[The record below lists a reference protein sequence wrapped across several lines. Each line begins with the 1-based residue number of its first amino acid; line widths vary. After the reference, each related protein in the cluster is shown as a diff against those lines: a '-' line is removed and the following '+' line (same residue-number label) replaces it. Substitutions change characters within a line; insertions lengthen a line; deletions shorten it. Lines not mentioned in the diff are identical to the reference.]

1 MTEPLE
7 KQTPL
12 TPLQAMDPEER
23 IAFCRQVMEGLSDL
37 VEGEAPA
44 DFCRRVEEVL
54 GQCQPYLAY
63 RNTLEATIRLAR
75 ECGECADRGEDSIVD
90 EERFRACVEQVRR
103 RLAPP

>member
-1 MTEPLE
+1 MSEPL
-7 KQTPL
+7 KDQDPL
-12 TPLQAMDPEER
+12 RTMEPEER

-44 DFCRRVEEVL
+44 DFCQRVEEVL
-54 GQCQPYLAY
+54 GCCQPFVAY

-75 ECGECADRGEDSIVD
+75 ECGECADRGDEESIVD